1 MVQNIFATIHII
13 YIAMLSVLW
22 PFDSPGSISWLLEV
36 SLQELYETWNFYFK

>member
-1 MVQNIFATIHII
+1 MVQNIFATIYII

-36 SLQELYETWNFYFK
+36 SLQELYEIWDFYFK